1 MVVLLSSTVSA
12 QNIVVLLDD
21 SASMKQ
27 PLRSNSSITKID
39 AAKQALLT
47 ILERAPEDS
56 QVGVMVLNGH
66 RGHEWVIPLGPIN
79 KARLTA
85 KVNRIRPGGG
95 TPLGESMKSATD
107 ALLALRNQEHYGDYR
122 LLIVTDGEATDPD
135 LAR

>member
-1 MVVLLSSTVSA
+1 MQRFILQGSIAMLVLLSSTSSA

-47 ILERAPEDS
+47 ILERAPADS

-66 RGHEWVIPLGPIN
+66 HGQEW
-79 KARLTA
+79 
-85 KVNRIRPGGG
+85 
-95 TPLGESMKSATD
+95 
-107 ALLALRNQEHYGDYR
+107 
-122 LLIVTDGEATDPD
+122 
-135 LAR
+135 